1 MARRARQ
8 DHSGEQGRDARADR
22 AREVGLFR
30 YALIR
35 TAADPALSTRQRGRL
50 VRDLAAREHT
60 GPFGQRVR
68 ISRVTIDRWI
78 LVWRRGGF
86 DALLPSARH
95 AQPRTAAALLELAA
109 ALKREVPA
117 RTAAQVRAILLASAG
132 AAPSQRT
139 LQRHFVRLELNTRPD
154 GVAPRAFGRFEA
166 AAPNERWT
174 GDALHGP
181 VVAGRKTYLF
191 AFIDDHSRAL
201 VGYRWGHS
209 EDTVRL
215 EAALR
220 AGLAS
225 RGVPR
230 VVYLD
235 NGSAM
240 VSSQLLRALAILGI
254 TLTHSKPGQPA
265 GRGKIEKFF
274 RTVREQFLVEL
285 AAPGA
290 LAAVEDLVRLNELF
304 AGWVETVYHA
314 RVHSETGQKPLERF
328 LAPGPPSLPTAQ
340 MLHEAFL
347 WSQRRRVTKTA
358 TISLHGNRYEVD
370 AALVGRTVEVV
381 FDPFDLTTL
390 QIRYQGRSMGI
401 AVPHRI
407 GRHVHPDAR
416 PELPPAPATP
426 TGIDYLALVAAGHR
440 AELAARINYT
450 DLPTSHPV
458 EGPAESNKIDHEI
471 DNEIDNEIDEG
482 LEAELASFAALRDQ
496 HRRDQHRRPHSHQVV
511 ADGELPGQL
520 DLTSLTDKPDDHHSN
535 DDSRQE
541 PR

>member
-68 ISRVTIDRWI
+68 VSRVTIDRWI

-86 DALLPSARH
+86 DALLPSARS

-225 RGVPR
+225 RGVPQ

-314 RVHSETGQKPLERF
+314 RVHSETGQRPLERF

-416 PELPPAPATP
+416 PELPPAPVTP
-426 TGIDYLALVAAGHR
+426 TGIDYLALITAGHR
-440 AELAARINYT
+440 AQLAARINYT
-450 DLPTSHPV
+450 DLPTSHPA
-458 EGPAESNKIDHEI
+458 EGPAEGPAASNK
-471 DNEIDNEIDEG
+471 IDNEIDEG

-496 HRRDQHRRPHSHQVV
+496 HRRDQHRRPHSNQVV

-520 DLTSLTDKPDDHHSN
+520 DLTSLTDEPDEPDDHHSN
-535 DDSRQE
+535 DDSRQG